1 MSPAVI
7 ALELLGAVALFAAI
21 ASLGLRNPS
30 VTQELAK
37 RLRVAEIGGAEPVA
51 FAAPRDRVVQRAKGA
66 REAWERLVEILSGRI
81 GSGSESRAVKLADDL
96 SRADLKLRVGEWYLI
111 NLGAILLGLVIG
123 FGLYRNVF
131 FAAIFAIIGWVGPAF
146 YLRWRQRRRTR
157 QFNDQLGD
165 TLTLLSNAL
174 KAGYSF
180 PQAMA
185 TISRSADPPI
195 ADEFSRATREIQLG
209 VSTDEALNHMVARV
223 NSEDFDLMVT
233 AVQVQRIVGG
243 NLAEILDTIAYTI
256 RERIRIKGE
265 IRTLTAQARASAYII
280 AVLPIAVAFLL
291 SLISPGY
298 FGPMLRF
305 PGPGPFMLGIGLV
318 MIVVGFGILMRIVK
332 IEV

>member
-1 MSPAVI
+1 MNPAILGLEVI
-7 ALELLGAVALFAAI
+7 GAVAIFAAI
-21 ASLGLRNPS
+21 ASLGLRKPS
-30 VTQELAK
+30 PTQELAS
-37 RLRVAEIGGAEPVA
+37 RLRMAEVGGSEQII
-51 FAAPRDRVVQRAKGA
+51 FAAPRDRIASRAKGY
-66 REAWERLVEILSGRI
+66 RETWTRVVELLSGRF
-81 GSGSESRAVKLADDL
+81 GAGSEGRAVKLADDL
-96 SRADLKLRVGEWYLI
+96 SRADLKLRVGEWSLI
-111 NLGAILLGLVIG
+111 NVGTILLGVLIG
-123 FGLYRNVF
+123 FGLYHNVF
-131 FAAIFAIIGWVGPAF
+131 FAAIFAAVGWVAPAF

-157 QFNDQLGD
+157 KFNNQLGD

-185 TISRSADPPI
+185 TISRSAEPPI
-195 ADEFSRATREIQLG
+195 ADEFGRATREVQLG
-209 VSTDEALNHMVARV
+209 VSTDDALKHMVDRV

-243 NLAEILDTIAYTI
+243 NLAEILDTIAHTI

-265 IRTLTAQARASAYII
+265 IRTLTAQARASGYII
-280 AVLPIAVAFLL
+280 AVLPIALAFLL

-298 FGPMLRF
+298 FGPMLHF

-318 MIVVGFGILMRIVK
+318 MILLGFGIIMRIVK